1 MTNWTPSPDLPLW
14 SASAQ
19 RAPAVAGSPTSA
31 AAADSLT
38 PSTLNEL
45 QRRVLEYIAARPSTD
60 EEIAEGLGLSPS
72 TARPR
77 RVELWRRWL
86 IVQDG
91 TRPTRSGRQATVW
104 RKV

>member
-19 RAPAVAGSPTSA
+19 RAPSVAGSPTSA

-45 QRRVLEYIAARPSTD
+45 QKRVLEFIAARPSTD
-60 EEIAEGLGLSPS
+60 EEIADGLGISPS

-86 IVQDG
+86 IVKDG
-91 TRPTRSGRQATVW
+91 TRPTRSGRQAAVW

>member
-1 MTNWTPSPDLPLW
+1 
-14 SASAQ
+14 
-19 RAPAVAGSPTSA
+19 
-31 AAADSLT
+31 
-38 PSTLNEL
+38 
-45 QRRVLEYIAARPSTD
+45 VLEFIAARPSTD

-91 TRPTRSGRQATVW
+91 TRPTRSGRQAAVW